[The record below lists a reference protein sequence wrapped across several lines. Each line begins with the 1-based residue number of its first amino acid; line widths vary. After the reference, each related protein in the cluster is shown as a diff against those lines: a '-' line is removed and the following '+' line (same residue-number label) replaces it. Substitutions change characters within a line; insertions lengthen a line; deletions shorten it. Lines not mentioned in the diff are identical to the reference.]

1 VGQAIVQVISPR
13 FNYQVMTDY
22 LPPAIALIAPR
33 MGSGKTTVA
42 TYLANRYGY
51 QITPFAKPLR
61 LMMTALLTSFGV
73 PDKEIAFL
81 LSDGKEMPILEIP
94 GTPTP
99 RRLMQ
104 LLGTDW
110 GRKLVHDRIWV
121 EAWQVMAE
129 QHKHVVAD
137 DCRFPNEYAAIKA
150 IPSAQVWRI
159 TRQSAVI
166 TSVHASEGQ
175 LDTFA
180 VDQEITNDSTAG
192 ELLAKVDAI
201 LADCRR
207 WK

>member
-1 VGQAIVQVISPR
+1 VGQAIVQVIPPR
-13 FNYQVMTDY
+13 INYQTMTDY

-42 TYLANRYGY
+42 TYLANHYGY

-61 LMMTALLTSFGV
+61 MMMTALLESFGI
-73 PDKEIAFL
+73 PAKEIAFL
-81 LSDGKEMPILEIP
+81 LSEGKETPILEIP

-121 EAWQVMAE
+121 EAWEIMAT
-129 QHKHVVAD
+129 KNRYSVAD
-137 DCRFPNEYAAIKA
+137 DCRFPNEYKAVKA
-150 IPSAQVWRI
+150 IPGGQVWRI

-166 TSVHASEGQ
+166 TSAHASEGA
-175 LDTFA
+175 LDTVA
-180 VDQEITNDSTAG
+180 VDQEITNDGTAG
-192 ELLAKVDAI
+192 ELFAKVDAI
-201 LADCRR
+201 LAGCRR

>member
-1 VGQAIVQVISPR
+1 VVQTIVQVIPPR
-13 FNYQVMTDY
+13 INYQSMTDY

-42 TYLANRYGY
+42 TYLANQYGY

-61 LMMTALLTSFGV
+61 MMMTALLTSFGV

-81 LSDGKEMPILEIP
+81 LSHGKETPILEIP

-104 LLGTDW
+104 LLATDW
-110 GRKLVHDRIWV
+110 GRNLVHDRIWV

-129 QHKHVVAD
+129 QHKHVVVD

-166 TSVHASEGQ
+166 TSAHASEGA
-175 LDTFA
+175 LDRVA
-180 VDQEITNDSTAG
+180 VDAEIANDGTVA
-192 ELLAKVDAI
+192 ELLAKVDAF

>member
-1 VGQAIVQVISPR
+1 
-13 FNYQVMTDY
+13 MTDY

-73 PDKEIAFL
+73 SAKDITFL
-81 LSDGKEMPILEIP
+81 LSDGKETPILEIP

-121 EAWQVMAE
+121 AAWEALAD
-129 QHKHVVAD
+129 QHEYVVAD
-137 DCRFPNEYAAIKA
+137 DCRFPNEYAAIRS
-150 IPSAQVWRI
+150 IPGGQVWRI

-175 LDTFA
+175 LDAVA
-180 VDQEITNDSTAG
+180 VDQELTNDGTAG
-192 ELLAKVDAI
+192 ELFAKVDAI
-201 LADCRR
+201 LAACRR

>member
-1 VGQAIVQVISPR
+1 
-13 FNYQVMTDY
+13 
-22 LPPAIALIAPR
+22 

-42 TYLANRYGY
+42 TYLANHYGY

-73 PDKEIAFL
+73 SDREIKFL
-81 LSDGKEMPILEIP
+81 LSDGKETPILEIP

-121 EAWQVMAE
+121 ASWEAMAE
-129 QHKHVVAD
+129 QHEHVVAD
-137 DCRFPNEYAAIKA
+137 DCRFPNEYKA
-150 IPSAQVWRI
+150 IRSMPGGQVWRI

-175 LDTFA
+175 LDTVA
-180 VDQEITNDSTAG
+180 VDQELTNDGTAG
-192 ELLAKVDAI
+192 ELFAKVDAI
-201 LADCRR
+201 LAGCRR